1 MKKWLIAS
9 ALSCTAL
16 TVSAHGGEDHGEAA
30 AAPPPAQQAPRA
42 SAQTD
47 DFELVAVLTG
57 LHKPG
62 ASEHEHPSA
71 GPVLTLYLD
80 HYASNAPVAGATV
93 EVESGAFK
101 AVAQQVAPGEYT
113 VAAVAFAQ
121 PGRYPLTVSV
131 QTQEGADLLDAVLQY
146 QAPASAA
153 SAPTPI
159 WFNWRDWRSWG
170 SWAAG
175 LVLLLAA
182 AAWLRRRT
190 VTRKLSR

>member
-9 ALSCTAL
+9 ALACTAL

-57 LHKPG
+57 VHKPG
-62 ASEHEHPSA
+62 ASEHEHPAA

-80 HYASNAPVAGATV
+80 HYAPNAPVAGATV

-113 VAAVAFAQ
+113 VAAVALAQ

-131 QTQEGADLLDAVLQY
+131 QTQEGADLLDAVLQVLQY

-153 SAPTPI
+153 PAPTPV
-159 WFNWRDWRSWG
+159 WLNWRSWG
-170 SWAAG
+170 GWAAG